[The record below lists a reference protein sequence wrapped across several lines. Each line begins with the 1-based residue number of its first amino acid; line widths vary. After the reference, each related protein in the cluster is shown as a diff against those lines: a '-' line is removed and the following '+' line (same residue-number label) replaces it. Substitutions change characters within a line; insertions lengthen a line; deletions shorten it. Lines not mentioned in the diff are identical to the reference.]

1 MSDLLPE
8 PWLRG
13 ATPDADPVTGHL
25 LRASVQIRED
35 IERALKPLTT
45 AQLWAMPDEMTPA
58 GFHAK
63 HLAGSTERLCT
74 YLEGHQLTAAQLVA
88 IAGERTGSE
97 TATELIARVNAAF
110 DRYDHIVSGLRPEQ
124 FGEVR
129 EVGRRRLP
137 VTAVG
142 LAIHIAEHGQRHVG
156 QAISAAKL
164 ARAMVQS

>member
-1 MSDLLPE
+1 MTPE

-13 ATPDADPVTGHL
+13 AIPHADPTLSHL
-25 LRASVQIRED
+25 LRASQQIRED
-35 IERALKPLTT
+35 IERALRPLTT

-74 YLEGHQLTAAQLVA
+74 YLEGLHLTAEQLAA
-88 IAGERTGSE
+88 IAGERAGAE
-97 TATELIARVNAAF
+97 TAAELIARVNAAF
-110 DRYDHIVSGLRPEQ
+110 DRYDRIVRELTPAQ
-124 FGEVR
+124 FGDLR
-129 EVGRRRLP
+129 EVGRKRLP
-137 VTAVG
+137 ATVIG

-164 ARAMVQS
+164 ALATVR